1 MIRNGSDWFEMVRNG
16 SELFETVRIDI
27 FNVFDQRY
35 GKEGAKLRAT
45 AMRRRKTC
53 LCQSFIE
60 YFEYSFNYSLKNTS
74 RNILADI
81 FARRID
87 NNKLYVHNFV
97 KQNSIIVRFPAS

>member
-1 MIRNGSDWFEMVRNG
+1 MVRNG
-16 SELFETVRIDI
+16 SEWFETVRIDI
-27 FNVFDQRY
+27 FNVFDQRN
-35 GKEGAKLRAT
+35 GKEGVKLRAT